1 MLVKD
6 LHQRLFLGMGPANW
20 LSLQSIVSLTVG
32 ESYGLLMVDCVY
44 YRSVAVKGVANM
56 KKIMGLNLVGESGS
70 EVRQGK
76 PSLAVASNQTT

>member
-1 MLVKD
+1 
-6 LHQRLFLGMGPANW
+6 
-20 LSLQSIVSLTVG
+20 
-32 ESYGLLMVDCVY
+32 MVDCVY